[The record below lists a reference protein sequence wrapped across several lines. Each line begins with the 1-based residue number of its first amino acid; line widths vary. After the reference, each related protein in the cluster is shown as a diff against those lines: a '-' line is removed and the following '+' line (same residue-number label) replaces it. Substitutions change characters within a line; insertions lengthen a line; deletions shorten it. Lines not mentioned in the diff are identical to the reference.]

1 MQPLI
6 SIIIPIYNVEPY
18 LDRCINSI
26 LVQTYTNIEIILV
39 DDGSSD
45 NSSKICEDFANKDE
59 RIVVIHKKNGG
70 QAEARNLG
78 IDVCK
83 GDYISFVDSDD
94 WVEPTY
100 IDGLLKTVQK
110 TDADIAICEL
120 KRVHSYENKKFTQKI
135 CLQNYT
141 PIEAIRRLFSKR
153 EVSFIGPVCKIYK
166 RHLFNNIRFPVGKF
180 HEDEFFTYKVF
191 SSATKIAYTSEILYY
206 YYQRADSTM
215 GKPHPYD
222 LLEAEEEQFDFIL
235 KHDMADVQASQA
247 RLICWQILYIFS
259 SSPNKQLSAKLRY
272 YTKFL
277 KMQDNPFV
285 HYFMLKLF
293 CCIPGLYSISRRFS
307 PFLIRK

>member
-26 LVQTYTNIEIILV
+26 LAQTYTNIEIILI

-45 NSSKICEDFANKDE
+45 NSPQICEDFARKDE
-59 RIVVIHKKNGG
+59 RVVVIHKKNGG
-70 QAEARNLG
+70 QAEARNQG
-78 IDVCK
+78 IDICK

-100 IDGLLKTVQK
+100 VDRLLKIAQNA
-110 TDADIAICEL
+110 DADIAICEL
-120 KRVHSYENKKFTQKI
+120 KRVYSYEDEKITQKN

-141 PIEAIRRLFSKR
+141 PNEAVRRLFFKR

-166 RHLFNNIRFPVGKF
+166 RHLFNSIRFPVGKF

-191 SSATKIAYTSEILYY
+191 DNATKIIYTSEILYY

-215 GKPHPYD
+215 GTPHPYD
-222 LLEAEEEQFDFIL
+222 LLEAEEEQFNFIL
-235 KHDMADVQASQA
+235 KHNMTDVQASQA

-259 SSPNKQLSAKLRY
+259 DNPSKQLKTKLQYYAKY
-272 YTKFL
+272 L
-277 KMQDNPFV
+277 KKQENPFV
-285 HYFMLKLF
+285 HYFTLKLF
-293 CCIPGLYSISRRFS
+293 CCIPSLYSISRRFS